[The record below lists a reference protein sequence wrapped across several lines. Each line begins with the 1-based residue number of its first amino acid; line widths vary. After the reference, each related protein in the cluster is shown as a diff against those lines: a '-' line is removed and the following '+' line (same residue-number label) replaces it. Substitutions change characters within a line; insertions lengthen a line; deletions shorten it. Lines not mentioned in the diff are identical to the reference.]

1 MQKGTK
7 RHLSLG
13 ESVARLVSLGAR
25 NGLKVRNVRPF
36 LLIHFYIRFH
46 TYLCFAV
53 ATAQFINFRILSP
66 PFVRI
71 VGVLLLK
78 VKQLNIIAYE
88 QFTKW

>member
-25 NGLKVRNVRPF
+25 IGLKASDVRPF
-36 LLIHFYIRFH
+36 QLDSIHLY
-46 TYLCFAV
+46 FAV
-53 ATAQFINFRILSP
+53 ATAQVIKKTLAP

-71 VGVLLLK
+71 VGFILK
-78 VKQLNIIAYE
+78 VKQLNMIAYE
-88 QFTKW
+88 